1 MFVCAM
7 RKAAVVLLL
16 ALLAGAC
23 DSSASPPPA
32 FTDARALADA
42 ASAATTSGGS
52 AKFGTDVAVGSV
64 RSKGQGQARFGAGGT
79 SQVMTTDFIGEPM
92 ELRLVAGK
100 LYVKVP
106 EGSRDQV
113 GAGKPWVEVAPD
125 GTDPFS
131 QVLGGS
137 LGQLAAQND
146 PAHTLG
152 EVRAAGT
159 IVSAERTDLGGVA
172 AEHYRVDLDLAKLGT
187 DLPAGLSTDAVG
199 QLGGKFPVELWLDD
213 AHRPLQIVLD
223 LSPILKGADGASAKI
238 TTRYTEWGGP
248 VDVQAPPPDQVGT
261 LTGGR

>member
-1 MFVCAM
+1 M

-16 ALLAGAC
+16 VLFAGAC
-23 DSSASPPPA
+23 TSAPPPPA

-42 ASAATTSGGS
+42 ATAATTSGGS
-52 AKFGTDVAVGSV
+52 AKFGTDVAVGQV

-100 LYVKVP
+100 LYAKVP
-106 EGSRDQV
+106 EGSRDEV
-113 GAGKPWVEVAPD
+113 GSGKPWVVVAAD
-125 GTDPFS
+125 GSDPFS

-137 LGQLAAQND
+137 LAQLAAQND

-152 EVRAAGT
+152 EIRTAGS
-159 IVSAERTDLGGVA
+159 IVSAERGQLDGVA
-172 AEHYRVDLDLAKLGT
+172 AEHYRVDLDLSRLGT
-187 DLPAGLSTDAVG
+187 DLPAGLSADSAG

-223 LSPILKGADGASAKI
+223 LSPILQGGEARI
-238 TTRYTEWGGP
+238 TTRYRDWGVP
-248 VDVQAPPPDQVGT
+248 VDVQPPPPGEVG
-261 LTGGR
+261 

>member
-1 MFVCAM
+1 MFLCAM
-7 RKAAVVLLL
+7 RKAVVVLLL

-42 ASAATTSGGS
+42 ATAATTSGGS
-52 AKFGTDVAVGSV
+52 AKFATDVAVGSV

-100 LYVKVP
+100 LYAKVP

-152 EVRAAGT
+152 EVRTAGT

-172 AEHYRVDLDLAKLGT
+172 AEHYRVDLDLAKLGAD
-187 DLPAGLSTDAVG
+187 DLPAGLSTDEVG

-223 LSPILKGADGASAKI
+223 LSPILTGSGAKI
-238 TTRYTEWGGP
+238 TTRYTEWGGQ
-248 VDVQAPPPDQVGT
+248 VDVQAPPPDQVGK
-261 LTGGR
+261 LTG

>member
-1 MFVCAM
+1 M

-23 DSSASPPPA
+23 SPASPRPA
-32 FTDARALADA
+32 FDDARALADA
-42 ASAATTSGGS
+42 ATAATTSGGS

-79 SQVMTTDFIGEPM
+79 SQVMTTDFLGEPM

-100 LYVKVP
+100 LYAKVP
-106 EGSRDQV
+106 EGSRDEV
-113 GAGKPWVEVAPD
+113 GAGKPWVVVAQD

-137 LGQLAAQND
+137 LAQLAAQND

-152 EVRAAGT
+152 EIRTAGT

-172 AEHYRVDLDLAKLGT
+172 AEHYRVDLDLARLGA
-187 DLPAGLSTDAVG
+187 DLPAGLSADAAG
-199 QLGGKFPVELWLDD
+199 RLGGKFPVELWLDD
-213 AHRPLQIVLD
+213 THRPLQIVLD
-223 LSPILKGADGASAKI
+223 LSPILRGGEARI
-238 TTRYTEWGGP
+238 TTRYTDWGVP
-248 VDVQAPPPDQVGT
+248 VDVRPPPPGEVG
-261 LTGGR
+261 